1 MPVGISI
8 EEAIKDSSIRIEK
21 LENFIKTQQ
30 TKINLSEQNK
40 NNDLDIS
47 KYPNLIKQFSP
58 EELKEITNKIYQN
71 EKEKLILLEKELTLE
86 SNKKLILL
94 QIKSDEK
101 FTQKFNKYTG
111 VNETFDRN
119 LKQSINEKS
128 ILIADTSDQKI
139 YKFQG
144 YEENYEKIKLVSIS
158 DPEERKEV
166 VKLTNDDKARLKILN
181 YNGMI
186 PMYKEEFGQNITK
199 EEKEFLSSV
208 ENDIKNN
215 IFEFGEYTSPNRKI
229 TSERI
234 ETINNEKLIL
244 KEKVIGLN
252 KFKENPDS
260 DSTFPLIKVKLQY
273 NGKIDFSLL
282 NGKEIN
288 QINSLGEKEFLKNQV
303 EKKIKINDEILKDIE
318 SEKKFYRDVAKET
331 ILGLSLSS
339 DNNEL
344 TKESQLQTLEN
355 KILILGKI
363 ENWIKKANNLL
374 KEENK
379 ESLSLKNNDNT
390 KKEKIIYAPKKE
402 NSPKKGISM

>member
-8 EEAIKDSSIRIEK
+8 EEAIKNSSIRIEK

-215 IFEFGEYTSPNRKI
+215 LFEFSEYTSPNRKI
-229 TSERI
+229 TSEKI
-234 ETINNEKLIL
+234 ETVNNEKLIL

-252 KFKENPDS
+252 KFEENP
-260 DSTFPLIKVKLQY
+260 DSTFPLMKVKLQY

-288 QINSLGEKEFLKNQV
+288 QIISLGEKEFLKNQV
-303 EKKIKINDEILKDIE
+303 ENRIKINDEIFKDIE
-318 SEKKFYRDVAKET
+318 SEKKFYRNVAKET
-331 ILGLSLSS
+331 ILGLPLTSS
-339 DNNEL
+339 DNEL

-379 ESLSLKNNDNT
+379 ETLSLKNNNDT
-390 KKEKIIYAPKKE
+390 KKEKIIYVPKKE
-402 NSPKKGISM
+402 NSPKKGISI